1 LIQVTRNAARSLTAV
16 RSMASQHNP
25 VVEKNCSSITPPYA
39 KLTKNLDLVKR
50 ILDNRPLT
58 LAEKVVYSH
67 LTNPEETIPVRGE
80 TYLKLSPGK
89 EYTK

>member
-1 LIQVTRNAARSLTAV
+1 M

-25 VVEKNCSSITPPYA
+25 VVEKNCASITPPYA

-58 LAEKVVYSH
+58 LAEKYVYSH

-89 EYTK
+89 